1 MVHLLGKTDIMWL
14 VRSVRPVMDPSAP
27 PGTVELA
34 LEARFVTGVLGGRR
48 ITDVIKVM
56 DAEETE
62 ALNKQMQG
70 ATPSEGAHD
79 APPGLHV
86 VGGDGGVN
94 GTPQGPLADDEPR
107 DDEPK
112 ES

>member
-70 ATPSEGAHD
+70 APGATPD
-79 APPGLHV
+79 APPALHV
-86 VGGDGGVN
+86 VGDGGVN
-94 GTPQGPLADDEPR
+94 GTPQGPLADAGDDEPG